1 MDEGYGRLDRAPS
14 PSPLSSPRRQALPSL
29 TLKPLARSV
38 SNPIISSNKRGG
50 PLVPKP
56 PLRKGK
62 WTPEE
67 EVYAHFI
74 IDNFNKGLIN
84 LTRGMYMYGKR

>member
-1 MDEGYGRLDRAPS
+1 MEGPAYGPPMGVAPPVS
-14 PSPLSSPRRQALPSL
+14 MPPSSVASIGSGSVGSSTTA
-29 TLKPLARSV
+29 
-38 SNPIISSNKRGG
+38 KR
-50 PLVPKP
+50 PTPKA

-67 EVYAHFI
+67 EVYAHYI

-84 LTRGMYMYGKR
+84 LPRGEWSMVHD

>member
-1 MDEGYGRLDRAPS
+1 M
-14 PSPLSSPRRQALPSL
+14 SSISNLNANN
-29 TLKPLARSV
+29 TGLKRP
-38 SNPIISSNKRGG
+38 GQ
-50 PLVPKP
+50 KP

-84 LTRGMYMYGKR
+84 LPRGE